1 MATEDRFTGDAIIA
15 FFDVV
20 GRAARQIPDEHR
32 DRIIDL
38 IGETLRDAYESAP
51 DIREDV
57 IRLHARFVS
66 ALVDPA

>member
-1 MATEDRFTGDAIIA
+1 MATEDGFTREATIA

-38 IGETLRDAYESAP
+38 IEETLRDAYESAP

-57 IRLHARFVS
+57 IRLHVRFVS
-66 ALVDPA
+66 ALLGPT